1 MFLPKDYVEKI
12 WSRSKSRAKIAG
24 IEFTLT
30 RNDIADMSVPIT
42 CPALGIPIRVE
53 RGSRTDNSLS
63 IDRIDSK
70 RGYTPDNVVFVSWK
84 VNRLKNDA
92 TVVEMRKM
100 VMFYEN
106 LLEEQEFVN
115 ND

>member
-30 RNDIADMSVPIT
+30 RNDIAEMSVPIT
-42 CPALGIPIRVE
+42 CPALGIPIKVE

-70 RGYTPDNVVFVSWK
+70 CGYTLDNVVFVSWR
-84 VNRLKNDA
+84 VNRLKNDSS
-92 TVVEMRKM
+92 VEEMRKM
-100 VMFYEN
+100 VTFYEN
-106 LLEEQEFVN
+106 LLEERDFVN